1 MTAPA
6 GGAGGAGG
14 AAGANG
20 GEAAGAAGGVP
31 PDPRRP
37 RPLGM
42 PMTDFLMQI
51 GRENRPPEQDANRRY
66 VVNVNN
72 QIQEALRLEDIFQQ
86 GTTPPTAQEDAEF
99 LGPGNYPIYQFL
111 GTVGYDRLLFT
122 EDPAV
127 VDVVAGNPPDID
139 HQPGQLHSGME
150 HALWAGYCYDHAR
163 EGLDTLENY
172 EDLCR
177 GIVFRYAGENQ
188 TPEFVPFIGYEQR

>member
-1 MTAPA
+1 MAAPA
-6 GGAGGAGG
+6 GTTGGTGPTPPVD
-14 AAGANG
+14 
-20 GEAAGAAGGVP
+20 GEAAP
-31 PDPRRP
+31 EKPDPRRK
-37 RPLGM
+37 RPEGM
-42 PMTDFLMQI
+42 TMTDFLMQI

-86 GTTPPTAQEDAEF
+86 GTTEATTQEEAQF
-99 LGPGNYPIYQFL
+99 LGPGNFPIYQFL

-127 VDVVAGNPPDID
+127 VDVAWGRPPEMD
-139 HQPGQLHSGME
+139 HQPGQVHSGME
-150 HALWAGYCYDHAR
+150 HALWAGYCYDHAG

-188 TPEFVPFIGYEQR
+188 TPEFVLLTGYEQL